1 MVVDEKRSSQEDNLR
16 ERRRKNER
24 DEKRKNERANGSCQ
38 RDKLKSARRQTLVKK
53 VERIVNT
60 PVRRSIVI
68 VSIVAQTGSRENL
81 RDIGYLCT
89 RRNEIRPAGAQFR
102 KPARRD
108 PEKLKF
114 LGREK
119 CWNIRPGVRVSCHSR
134 DCTSVSHQER
144 NAPFS
149 QRPFDISRTTEG
161 FINFRR

>member
-1 MVVDEKRSSQEDNLR
+1 MRNGR
-16 ERRRKNER
+16 NEQT
-24 DEKRKNERANGSCQ
+24 NGSCQ
-38 RDKLKSARRQTLVKK
+38 RDELKSVRSQTLVKK
-53 VERIVNT
+53 VERIVNM
-60 PVRRSIVI
+60 PVRRNSVI

-89 RRNEIRPAGAQFR
+89 RHNGIRPAGAQFQ
-102 KPARRD
+102 KPVRRD

-119 CWNIRPGVRVSCHSR
+119 CGNIRPGVRVSCHSR